1 MLQEVTE
8 TKRKKD
14 GGKKTKNK
22 EEIVER
28 KREGKKR
35 SKTKLAE
42 KKKNFSKAS
51 AIRTI
56 QNHLHCNYVSVIISA
71 RVTNK

>member
-1 MLQEVTE
+1 ME
-8 TKRKKD
+8 K
-14 GGKKTKNK
+14 KKTKNK

-42 KKKNFSKAS
+42 KKNFSKAS

>member
-1 MLQEVTE
+1 ME
-8 TKRKKD
+8 K
-14 GGKKTKNK
+14 KKTKNK

-42 KKKNFSKAS
+42 KKNFSKAS
-51 AIRTI
+51 ALQLCQR
-56 QNHLHCNYVSVIISA
+56 NY
-71 RVTNK
+71 

>member
-1 MLQEVTE
+1 ME
-8 TKRKKD
+8 K
-14 GGKKTKNK
+14 KKTKNK

-42 KKKNFSKAS
+42 KKNFSKALPLEPFKIICIAIMS
-51 AIRTI
+51 A
-56 QNHLHCNYVSVIISA
+56 
-71 RVTNK
+71 